1 MSKLPHPATPV
12 AVRKWLPHRAP
23 MLLIDK
29 VLHADEKTLLA
40 ERTFGPETVFFQG
53 HFPPPDEAL
62 LPGVVMLEGLAQ
74 AAALHTALTKNLK
87 SGKAAYR
94 FTKADKISWS
104 APVVP
109 GQTVQFEIE
118 KLKEKMGFLTFSG
131 RALVGG
137 MVCCTAH
144 FMAKV
149 TPQ

>member
-1 MSKLPHPATPV
+1 MLNVKLPTSPTEV
-12 AVRKWLPHRAP
+12 AHWLPHRAP
-23 MLLIDK
+23 MLLIDR
-29 VLHADEKTLLA
+29 VLQADEKMLVA

-74 AAALHTALTKNLK
+74 AAALHTALSKNLR
-87 SGKAAYR
+87 SGKATYR
-94 FTKADKISWS
+94 FTKADKVSWS

-109 GQTVQFEIE
+109 GQVVQIEIE
-118 KLKEKMGFLTFSG
+118 KVKEKLGFLSFTG

-137 MVCCTAH
+137 VVCCTAH